1 MDVVRLS
8 SRAEKKNDTKPRIQ
22 NNFTLLVV
30 FILSVT
36 TLNPPWMSII
46 STIVIAPI
54 KKKRILDIS
63 DKISN
68 N

>member
-8 SRAEKKNDTKPRIQ
+8 RRAEKKNDTNPRIQ
-22 NNFTLLVV
+22 NNFSLLVV

>member
-8 SRAEKKNDTKPRIQ
+8 RRAEKKNDTNPRIQ
-22 NNFTLLVV
+22 NNFNLLVV

>member
-8 SRAEKKNDTKPRIQ
+8 RRAEKKNDTNPRIQ
-22 NNFTLLVV
+22 NSFSLLVV